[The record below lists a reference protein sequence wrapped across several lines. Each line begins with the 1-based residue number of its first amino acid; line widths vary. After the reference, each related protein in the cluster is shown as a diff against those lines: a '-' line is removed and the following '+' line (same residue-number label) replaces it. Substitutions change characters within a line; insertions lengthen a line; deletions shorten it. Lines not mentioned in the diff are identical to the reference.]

1 MSVPPL
7 PDLDAL
13 SLDEL
18 KKLVVQLLVEVT
30 GLREENQQLR
40 AENARLKALPKKPKL
55 APGGM
60 DKATEPDKARTKQA
74 RRQRRKRQSGRRTP
88 PVTEERTL
96 VVEAPAGS
104 RRRGFEPFTVQDLIL
119 TPQVIR
125 FRRERWVTPDGQ
137 EIVAPL
143 PPEVSGHFGPGIV
156 RYVLM
161 QHVQGQVTV
170 ERLLAQLKG
179 LGVRISK
186 GQIIT
191 ILTASK
197 DAFHAEKDAIL
208 EAGLATAR
216 WVTVDGPSGNALRAV
231 HAARHAGRDEYTTHI
246 GNDCFAWFATR
257 LSKSRLNFLDLL
269 RAGDPNYVINAAALA
284 YLIEHGVPESIVA
297 ALLTAGSQSFDDDA
311 AWQTHLDSF
320 GLGAGQR
327 RRVTE
332 AAMVGAI
339 VARGLL
345 IDTVIVSDDAG
356 QFDVF
361 QHALCWIHAERHL
374 RRIICITDEQHCL
387 VSVQRQLVWW
397 FYADLKLYKDDPTA
411 PRRTALRQR
420 FDRIF
425 TRVTGFAD
433 LDEAVARTHANK
445 DELLLVLDRPDIP
458 LHTNG
463 SENDVRSFVTKR
475 RISGETRSAAGKQ
488 ARDTFLS
495 LLKTCS
501 KLAISFWD
509 YLGTRLKIPDAE
521 RVPWIPD
528 LIRQNVS
535 A

>member
-1 MSVPPL
+1 MAYGMSVPPP

-18 KKLVVQLLVEVT
+18 KKLVVQLLIEVT
-30 GLREENQQLR
+30 ALREENQQLG
-40 AENARLKALPKKPKL
+40 AENARLKDLPKKPKL
-55 APGGM
+55 TPGGM
-60 DKATEPDKARTKQA
+60 DKATEPDKRARTKEA
-74 RRQRRKRQSGRRTP
+74 PRQRRKRQSGRRTP
-88 PVTEERTL
+88 PVTTERTL
-96 VVEAPAGS
+96 VIEVPSGS
-104 RRRGFEPFTVQDLIL
+104 RRRGFENYTVQDLL
-119 TPQVIR
+119 LAPQVIR

-137 EIVAPL
+137 EITAPL

-170 ERLLAQLKG
+170 ERLRAQLKS
-179 LGVRISK
+179 LGVRISE

-191 ILTASK
+191 ILTANK

-208 EAGLATAR
+208 EAGLASAA
-216 WVTVDGPSGNALRAV
+216 WVTVDDT
-231 HAARHAGRDEYTTHI
+231 AARHAGRDEYTTHI
-246 GNDCFAWFATR
+246 GNDRFAWFATR
-257 LSKSRLNFLDLL
+257 PSKSRLNFLDLL
-269 RAGDPNYVINAAALA
+269 RAGDPVYVINTAALA

-297 ALLTAGSQSFDDDA
+297 ALLAAGSRSFDDDA
-311 AWQTHLDSF
+311 AWRVHLDSF

-345 IDTVIVSDDAG
+345 TDTVIVSDDAG

-374 RRIICITDEQHCL
+374 RRIVCVTDEQHRL
-387 VSVQRQLVWW
+387 VDVQRQLVWW

-411 PRRTALRQR
+411 IRRTALRAR

-425 TRVTGFAD
+425 GRITGFTE
-433 LDEAVARTHANK
+433 LDDTVSRLHANK
-445 DELLLVLDRPDIP
+445 NELLLVLDRPNIP

-475 RISGETRSAAGKQ
+475 KVSGETRSAAGKQ

-509 YLGTRLKIPDAE
+509 YLGARLKIPDAD
-521 RVPWIPD
+521 RVPWLPD
-528 LIRQNVS
+528 LIRQNVP

>member
-1 MSVPPL
+1 MPTPPL
-7 PDLDAL
+7 DLDAV
-13 SLDEL
+13 SFEEL

-30 GLREENQQLR
+30 ALREENRQLR
-40 AENARLKALPKKPKL
+40 EDIARLKDLPKKPKL

-60 DKATEPDKARTKQA
+60 DKASEPDRRARTRQA
-74 RRQRRKRQSGRRTP
+74 RRQRHKRQSGRRTP

-96 VVEAPAGS
+96 VIEAPAGS

-170 ERLLAQLKG
+170 ERLRAQLRG

-191 ILTASK
+191 LLTASK
-197 DAFHAEKDAIL
+197 DVFHAEKDAIL
-208 EAGLATAR
+208 EAGLASAA
-216 WVTVDGPSGNALRAV
+216 WVTVDDTG
-231 HAARHAGRDEYTTHI
+231 ARHAGANEYTTHI
-246 GNDCFAWFATR
+246 GNDRFAWFATCP
-257 LSKSRLNFLDLL
+257 SKSRLNFLDLL
-269 RAGDPNYVINAAALA
+269 RAGCSDYVINATALA
-284 YLIEHGVPESIVA
+284 YLVEHGVPESIVA
-297 ALLTAGSQSFDDDA
+297 ALLAAEPRSFADEA
-311 AWQTHLDSF
+311 AWQTHLDSL
-320 GLGAGQR
+320 GLGAGHR
-327 RRVTE
+327 RRVSE
-332 AAMVGAI
+332 AAMIGSI

-345 IDTVIVSDDAG
+345 TDTVIVSDEAG

-374 RRIICITDEQHCL
+374 RRIVCVTGEQHRQVAL
-387 VSVQRQLVWW
+387 QRQLVWW

-411 PRRTALRQR
+411 SRRTALRRR

-425 TRVTGFAD
+425 TRVTGFAE
-433 LDEAVARTHANK
+433 LDQAVARTLANK

-509 YLGTRLKIPDAE
+509 YLGARLNIPDAD
-521 RVPWIPD
+521 RVPWLPD
-528 LIRQNVS
+528 LIRQNAS

>member
-1 MSVPPL
+1 MSGPPL

-18 KKLVVQLLVEVT
+18 KKLVVQLLVRVLALE
-30 GLREENQQLR
+30 EENQQLR
-40 AENARLKALPKKPKL
+40 AENGRLKDLPKKPKL

-60 DKATEPDKARTKQA
+60 DKASESDKRARTKQA
-74 RRQRRKRQSGRRTP
+74 RRQRRNRQSGRRTP
-88 PVTEERTL
+88 PATEERTL

-119 TPQVIR
+119 TPQVIL

-137 EIVAPL
+137 EITAPL
-143 PPEVSGHFGPGIV
+143 PPEVTGHFGPGIV
-156 RYVLM
+156 RFVLM
-161 QHVQGQVTV
+161 QHIQGQVTV

-186 GQIIT
+186 GQIVT
-191 ILTASK
+191 ILTTNK

-216 WVTVDGPSGNALRAV
+216 WVTVDDTG
-231 HAARHAGRDEYTTHI
+231 ARHAGHDEYTTHI
-246 GNDCFAWFATR
+246 GDDRFAWFATR
-257 LSKSRLNFLDLL
+257 PSKSRLNFLDLL
-269 RAGDPNYVINAAALA
+269 RAGCPDYVINATAAA
-284 YLIEHGVPESIVA
+284 YLVEHRVA
-297 ALLTAGSQSFDDDA
+297 EAVITGLLGHECRSFADEA
-311 AWQTHLDSF
+311 AWQLDSF
-320 GLGAGQR
+320 DLGTGHR

-332 AAMVGAI
+332 AAMIGSI

-345 IDTVIVSDDAG
+345 TDTVIVSDDAG

-374 RRIICITDEQHCL
+374 RRIVCVTDEQHRL

-411 PRRTALRQR
+411 TRRTALRQR

-425 TRVTGFAD
+425 TRVTGFAE
-433 LDEAVARTHANK
+433 LDQAVARTHANK
-445 DELLLVLDRPDIP
+445 DELLRVLDRPDIP

-463 SENDVRSFVTKR
+463 SENAVRSFVTKR

-509 YLGTRLKIPDAE
+509 YLGARLKIPDAD
-521 RVPWIPD
+521 RVPWLPD
-528 LIRQNVS
+528 LIRENAS